1 MPDKI
6 VINNDILVSVEETER
21 YGTKCIKLNFQ
32 NSSPK
37 YQDIKVFDKT
47 NSSWENANALIGK
60 SVQVTCWDPI
70 DEPGK
75 WSNDNWYKDIF
86 LLDKKIESSSS
97 KFNRGTF
104 NKGPCSIC
112 GKEDFTVCY
121 SEDGGNSW
129 MHYVCRNKNK

>member
-47 NSSWENANALIGK
+47 NSAWENANALIGK

-70 DEPGK
+70 GEPGK

-86 LLDKKIESSSS
+86 SFDKKIESSSS
-97 KFNRGTF
+97 KFT
-104 NKGPCSIC
+104 KGPCSIC
-112 GKEDFTVCY
+112 GKEDVTVCY
-121 SEDGGNSW
+121 SEDGGNTW

>member
-1 MPDKI
+1 MPETI

-47 NSSWENANALIGK
+47 SSAWENANALIGK

-70 DEPGK
+70 GEPGK

-86 LLDKKIESSSS
+86 SFDKKIESSSS
-97 KFNRGTF
+97 KFT
-104 NKGPCSIC
+104 KGPCSIC
-112 GKEDFTVCY
+112 GKEDGTVCY
-121 SEDGGNSW
+121 SEDGGNTW